1 MHHVNKRL
9 LNHDMVAEG
18 LIRLTNWF
26 GCHEIWDCCMAF
38 IVGPIFEESYAIRS
52 ALIAERVLSIGQARK
67 VAHAFCKRAMK
78 TQGVVEE
85 NMYYMGYANQRNEEG
100 IPACSCVA
108 DASSTAQAIV
118 DTIQAHPESPGNGVY
133 IKSLRSF
140 VDYVLDRYTTKN
152 GVIGVG
158 ILSHKINPW
167 PEYWCANAL
176 FAPILIGF
184 GEITGEGKYLDAA
197 VAPLEYLSRFNY
209 ANDNSTWKTS
219 PTELIAYA
227 SEGLLAGLLSDKM
240 QSRLDQP
247 PKGLTTASP
256 DGAKKKSAP
265 IDAPNRVRDTAHTA
279 IPTEKQ
285 PRTLRALLKSRWNE
299 FAEWLYQNQD
309 VNGVWQDPKDY
320 RAYQLALSWTI
331 LRASSGLGTNP
342 RLERC
347 AERQLAYLLTQEA
360 KSFFGLFCR
369 PFATANAHLSFA
381 YAAEIC
387 MKQDSE
393 RFAKA
398 LSEAEMRIGD
408 HLW

>member
-1 MHHVNKRL
+1 M
-9 LNHDMVAEG
+9 LNHDVVAEG

-52 ALIAERVLSIGQARK
+52 ALSAERALDVGQARK
-67 VAHAFCKRAMK
+67 VAHAFCNRAME
-78 TQGVVEE
+78 TQGAVEE

-100 IPACSCVA
+100 VPACSCVA

-118 DTIQAHPESPGNGVY
+118 DTIQAHPESPGNAGY

-140 VDYVLDRYTTKN
+140 VDYVLDRYTTKD

-158 ILSHKINPW
+158 ILSYKINPW

-176 FAPILIGF
+176 FAPILVGF
-184 GEITGEGKYLDAA
+184 GEITGEEKYLDAA
-197 VAPLEYLSRFNY
+197 MAPLEYISRFDY
-209 ANDNSTWKTS
+209 TTGNSTWKIS
-219 PTELIAYA
+219 PTELIAYT
-227 SEGLLAGLLSDKM
+227 SEGLLAGLLSEKM
-240 QSRLDQP
+240 QSRLDRA
-247 PKGLTTASP
+247 PKGLAIASS
-256 DGAKKKSAP
+256 DGADKESLP
-265 IDAPNRVRDTAHTA
+265 TDAPNRLRDAEAAA
-279 IPTEKQ
+279 IQAENRPG
-285 PRTLRALLKSRWNE
+285 TLRALVEGRWNE
-299 FAEWLYQNQD
+299 FAEWLYRNQD

-320 RAYQLALSWTI
+320 RGYQLALSWTI
-331 LRASSGLGTNP
+331 LRACRGLGTNP

-347 AERQLAYLLTQEA
+347 AERQLAYLLSQEA
-360 KSFFGLFCR
+360 KGFFGLFCR

-387 MKQDSE
+387 KKEDSD
-393 RFAKA
+393 RFARA
-398 LSEAEMRIGD
+398 LSEAEREIGD